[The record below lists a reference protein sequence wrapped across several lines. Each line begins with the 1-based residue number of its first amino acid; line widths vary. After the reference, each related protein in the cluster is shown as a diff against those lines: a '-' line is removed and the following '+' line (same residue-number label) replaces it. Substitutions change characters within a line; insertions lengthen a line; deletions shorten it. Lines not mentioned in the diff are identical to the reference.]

1 MGLFDWF
8 TNKAEKEIEK
18 LNPLFFETWNEF
30 SPHYEESARSSYKTY
45 VEVGIYNENDA
56 ETHINSTYEEIK
68 KEIAIIA
75 TDPNPI
81 IGLRYTATQMLPQM
95 ADLDIIID
103 QYSEHIQ
110 KLITNYEP
118 LAEFMD
124 LIKYESGIDQKE
136 IDNFP
141 DIDLI
146 WLLKTRRFKVGA
158 FITALYFLKFNL
170 NEYPEKNYLQYLF
183 QSYKILHERK
193 IKKALGLESE
203 LKPDKLL
210 DGARLASL
218 EALML
223 SCEIDQHPH
232 YEWVKLMKEQDSMHL
247 VDLLEKAVEERGKNN
262 E

>member
-8 TNKAEKEIEK
+8 RNKAEKEIEK

-30 SPHYEESARSSYKTY
+30 DPIYEESARNTYKIF
-45 VEVGIYNENDA
+45 VEVGVINKNDA
-56 ETHINSTYEEIK
+56 ETHINSTYEELK

-95 ADLDIIID
+95 ADLDLIID
-103 QYSEHIQ
+103 QYSEHIR

-118 LAEFMD
+118 LAEFID
-124 LIKYESGIDQKE
+124 LIKYENGVDQKE

-141 DIDLI
+141 DDVLI

-170 NEYPEKNYLQYLF
+170 NEYPEKNYLDYLF
-183 QSYKILHERK
+183 QSYKIIHEK
-193 IKKALGLESE
+193 NIKEAIGLESE

-210 DGARLASL
+210 DGMRLASL

-232 YEWVKLMKEQDSMHL
+232 FEWVKLMKEQDSMHL
-247 VDLLEKAVEERGKNN
+247 VDLLEEAVEKRKSE
-262 E
+262 